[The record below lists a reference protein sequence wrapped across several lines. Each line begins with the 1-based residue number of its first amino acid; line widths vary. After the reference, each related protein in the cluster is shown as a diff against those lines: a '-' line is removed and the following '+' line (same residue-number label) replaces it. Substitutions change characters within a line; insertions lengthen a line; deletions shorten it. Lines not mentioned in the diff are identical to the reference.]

1 MGDDKS
7 TEDLIKDL
15 ILSNQKLLS
24 SNESL
29 VSSVATL
36 KKDVTALKTRDKQP
50 EKRPRVDE
58 DEEEASRDGDGQDN
72 RDSDI
77 EAEDEPPGGTLRRFT
92 ISEEGEAF
100 LETVFG
106 SRLEYATRK
115 AKLAKLAK
123 YGQPDSK
130 WTMCPELSPVVAA
143 TLSKEAIKNDK
154 VAFCTQLWMEAT
166 GPLTA
171 CLEKAHDGELT
182 VQDAVPMIQAALLLM
197 GDAAQNHAALRRKA
211 VLQNLNPQLQPL
223 MKESDFKGA
232 QPYLLGENFAEQ
244 AKSKLEAAA
253 ALKKS
258 VYPSFKGK
266 SVFRG
271 GHPRKNWGRQGGRA
285 NNYGPGRSKK
295 EPAAASQKRL
305 QND

>member
-1 MGDDKS
+1 MGDETS
-7 TEDLIKDL
+7 TEDLIKEL
-15 ILSNQKLLS
+15 IS
-24 SNESL
+24 SNKEL

-36 KKDVTALKTRDKQP
+36 KKDVTALKTKDKQR
-50 EKRPRVDE
+50 EKRPRDDE
-58 DEEEASRDGDGQDN
+58 VEDSSATRDGGRQDY

-77 EAEDEPPGGTLRRFT
+77 EATASEDELSESKRFKL
-92 ISEEGEAF
+92 SEEGEAF
-100 LETVFG
+100 LETVFS

-115 AKLAKLAK
+115 AKVTK

-143 TLSKEAIKNDK
+143 TLSKEAVKNDK
-154 VAFCTQLWMEAT
+154 VAFRTQQLWMEAT

-171 CLEKAHDGELT
+171 CLERAHEGELT
-182 VQDAVPMIQAALLLM
+182 VQDAIPMIQAALLLM

-211 VLQNLNPQLQPL
+211 VLQHLNPQLQSL
-223 MKESDFKGA
+223 MKETDFKGA
-232 QPYLLGENFAEQ
+232 QPYLFGENFAEQ

-258 VYPSFKGK
+258 VYPSLRGK
-266 SVFRG
+266 SGFRG
-271 GHPRKNWGRQGGRA
+271 GHSRRNWGRQGGRA

-295 EPAAASQKRL
+295 EPAASSSKAEKTVK
-305 QND
+305 

>member
-1 MGDDKS
+1 MD
-7 TEDLIKDL
+7 ENLIKE
-15 ILSNQKLLS
+15 LLS
-24 SNESL
+24 SNKELLSSNKSL

-36 KKDVTALKTRDKQP
+36 EKEVTALKTKDIQRN
-50 EKRPRVDE
+50 KRPRDDE
-58 DEEEASRDGDGQDN
+58 DEGEDNASCDGDGQDH

-77 EAEDEPPGGTLRRFT
+77 EAVASEDELPVSKRFSL
-92 ISEEGEAF
+92 SEEGQAF
-100 LETVFG
+100 LETVFS
-106 SRLEYATRK
+106 SRLDYAARK
-115 AKLAKLAK
+115 AKMAK

-154 VAFCTQLWMEAT
+154 VAFRTQQLWMEAT
-166 GPLTA
+166 GPLTV
-171 CLEKAHDGELT
+171 CLEKAHEGGLT
-182 VQDAVPMIQAALLLM
+182 VQDAIPMIQSALLLM

-211 VLQNLNPQLQPL
+211 VLQHLNPQLQLL
-223 MKESDFKGA
+223 MKESEFKGA
-232 QPYLLGENFAEQ
+232 QPYLFGENFAEQ

-285 NNYGPGRSKK
+285 SNYSPGRSKK
-295 EPAAASQKRL
+295 EPPASSSKSEKTAR
-305 QND
+305 